1 MWQRA
6 LRLADSYD
14 SLLVLL
20 LANFFLL
27 EVIDDPR
34 WGAIGST
41 LLAAVA
47 LVVAISDPDA
57 GETVNKR
64 QGLTILAC
72 VVLAPLVLFVNSESL
87 VGLTYLL
94 PVALLVTATLP
105 VTLVRVLRHGRVTHQ
120 TVAGALCTYVLL
132 GLLFAFLFLAVADLR
147 DAPVLRPGGSPPAV
161 RVPLLQLRDA
171 DDARLRRSLAGG
183 RAAAGARGARGAA
196 RAGLPRDAGG
206 AAGDAVGA
214 AERG

>member
-27 EVIDDPR
+27 EVIDDAR

-57 GETVNKR
+57 
-64 QGLTILAC
+64 A
-72 VVLAPLVLFVNSESL
+72 
-87 VGLTYLL
+87 
-94 PVALLVTATLP
+94 
-105 VTLVRVLRHGRVTHQ
+105 
-120 TVAGALCTYVLL
+120 
-132 GLLFAFLFLAVADLR
+132 
-147 DAPVLRPGGSPPAV
+147 RPST
-161 RVPLLQLRDA
+161 
-171 DDARLRRSLAGG
+171 S
-183 RAAAGARGARGAA
+183 ARG
-196 RAGLPRDAGG
+196 
-206 AAGDAVGA
+206 
-214 AERG
+214 